1 MGTEKRSELLLNILD
16 EHPGEEALY
25 AYFDAMTD
33 ELPMQ
38 IAKLEYAAFDE
49 VTNEGGRAVCQDN
62 WGTFSIMRLS
72 QYNNWTHEM
81 LVRFATDFLLA
92 YGSGLNII
100 SEKYARMEESTAPQE
115 WEKIKDNFPVIDEE
129 TKSIIE
135 AIVGIQ
141 VKWMEDFA
149 EKYPAFAGNA
159 RSIHTSEDTP
169 FNTSYETY
177 LRGELSTYSG
187 MMLTL
192 YGEFI
197 TSLLKEGKNLA
208 YMTMEQTAKLYGYE
222 SVEDA
227 ENRQKMN
234 K

>member
-1 MGTEKRSELLLNILD
+1 MEKRSKLLLDILQA
-16 EHPGEEALY
+16 HPGEDELY
-25 AYFDAMTD
+25 SFFDAMKD
-33 ELPMQ
+33 ELPME

-81 LVRFATDFLLA
+81 LVRYATDFLLA
-92 YGSGLNII
+92 YGSGLNLI
-100 SEKYARMEESTAPQE
+100 SEKYARMEESTAPEE
-115 WEKIKDNFPVIDEE
+115 WEKIKDNFPPIDDE
-129 TKSIIE
+129 TKNIIE

-149 EKYPAFAGNA
+149 EKYPSFAGNA
-159 RSIHTSEDTP
+159 RSIHTSEDTV

-192 YGEFI
+192 YGGFV
-197 TSLLKEGKNLA
+197 TSLLKDGKNLA
-208 YMTMEQTAKLYGYE
+208 YLTMEQTAKLYGYE
-222 SVEDA
+222 SVEGA
-227 ENRQKMN
+227 EARLRT
-234 K
+234 

>member
-1 MGTEKRSELLLNILD
+1 METKKRSELLLNILD

-115 WEKIKDNFPVIDEE
+115 WEKIKDNFPVIDDE

-197 TSLLKEGKNLA
+197 TSLLREGKNLA